1 MSEIAALENLQLD
14 ENAANAIVM
23 LSGGDMRKVLN
34 VLESCSL
41 AHKHI
46 TLQDVYD
53 VTGRPSP
60 TDMDLIYASLNQD
73 RFNEAMTAILNIK
86 TVKSLALEDIMS
98 ELHKSIMK
106 TKYTDEMKIYLVSRL
121 AEIEYRLSQ
130 GSNEKVQVSSMIGAF
145 IEIRTFKNK

>member
-1 MSEIAALENLQLD
+1 LSEIAALENLQLD

-60 TDMDLIYASLNQD
+60 TDMD
-73 RFNEAMTAILNIK
+73 
-86 TVKSLALEDIMS
+86 
-98 ELHKSIMK
+98 
-106 TKYTDEMKIYLVSRL
+106 
-121 AEIEYRLSQ
+121 
-130 GSNEKVQVSSMIGAF
+130 
-145 IEIRTFKNK
+145 